1 MPTTTTSASSISAS
15 SEWVFDEE
23 AFLKKIPFRVVPTNL
38 KGAYSV
44 VAPPDDFDPNTASAS
59 ELIKNGILWRRPTAG
74 DPPALQEAWQKF
86 FSRKWVAKDRAV
98 PVFQP
103 PAARKHILKRPPRKT
118 SDTTTYASNVWS
130 GAATLSGG
138 PYTGVVGM
146 WKVPSVLRPPWPP
159 STSGS
164 GSNPYESSSWVGLDG
179 YLVSG
184 DVLQAGVEQYV
195 DGSGKGHYQAWYEWY
210 DDIDY
215 EKNIGP
221 GYVNQTSI
229 PTVPVNAGDEIF
241 VSVQY
246 IGKSFGYL
254 WLANRTTGKHFTIV
268 LAPPPNAPFNGSTVE
283 WIMEDPDFGE
293 DATAL
298 AKFTP
303 VIFTN
308 AIACTAAGGTN
319 NPANC
324 DILNIETSGERVLT
338 SASVGNYTA
347 TIFSVADGLLSY
359 QDFGTTYNVSNP
371 AIVGFDDWLEFK
383 FLFGGINKAG
393 QGRIYAVDQ
402 QGRLLSYGD
411 NGGVGNVSDPVTLD
425 NGGWLDFKFLFGG
438 TNQAGEGR
446 IYAVT
451 QQGALNSYVDNGTSV
466 SGPTTLENV
475 GWANFKFV
483 FASTNLAGQG
493 RIYSVNE
500 QGQLKSYIDNGVPSY
515 QGIVGSDDWQE
526 FKFLFGGTNYAG
538 QGSIYAVNKQGELLS
553 YHDNPVGNN
562 PGGNISVPVTVG
574 KDGWLEFKFLFG
586 ATNLAGQGRIYAV
599 FASGQGI
606 S

>member
-1 MPTTTTSASSISAS
+1 MPTKTIPAS

-59 ELIKNGILWRRPTAG
+59 ELVKNGILWRRPTAA
-74 DPPALQEAWQKF
+74 DPPALREAWQKA
-86 FSRKWVAKDRAV
+86 FSRKWLAEDREV

-103 PAARKHILKRPPRKT
+103 PVARKHILKRPPGKV
-118 SDTTTYASNVWS
+118 SDTTQVTYNWS
-130 GAATLSGG
+130 GAATDSGG
-138 PYTGVVGM
+138 PYTGAVGM
-146 WKVPSVLRPPWPP
+146 WQVPSVLRPPWPP
-159 STSGS
+159 SSS
-164 GSNPYESSSWVGLDG
+164 EDPDAYMSSSWIGLDG
-179 YLVSG
+179 YSISVDSN
-184 DVLQAGVEQYV
+184 DVLQAGVEQDV
-195 DGSGKGHYQAWYEWY
+195 DGSGHAHYYAWYEWY
-210 DDIDY
+210 VDIDA
-215 EKNIGP
+215 EKKIGP
-221 GYVNQTSI
+221 KYVFQVSI
-229 PTVPVNAGDEIF
+229 PTVPVTAGDEIF

-254 WLANRTTGKHFTIV
+254 WLANRTTGKHFVII
-268 LAPPPNAPFNGSTVE
+268 LAPPPNADFAGNTVE
-283 WIMEDPDFGE
+283 WIMEDPNGGE
-293 DATAL
+293 DETSL
-298 AKFTP
+298 TKFTP
-303 VIFTN
+303 VIFTS

-324 DILNIETSGERVLT
+324 DTLNIETTGERALT

-359 QDFGTTYNVSNP
+359 QDFGTTYNVSDP

-383 FLFGGINKAG
+383 FLFGGKNKAG

-411 NGGVGNVSDPVTLD
+411 NGDVGNVSDPVILD
-425 NGGWLDFKFLFGG
+425 NTGWLDFKFLFGG

-451 QQGALNSYVDNGTSV
+451 QQGALNSYVDNGASL

-493 RIYSVNE
+493 RIYAVDQ
-500 QGQLKSYIDNGVPSY
+500 QGQLKSYVDNGTPSY
-515 QGIVGSDDWQE
+515 QGIVGNDDWQE
-526 FKFLFGGTNYAG
+526 FKLLFGGTNQAG
-538 QGSIYAVNKQGELLS
+538 QGSIYAVNQQGKLLS
-553 YHDNPVGNN
+553 YQDNPVGNN
-562 PGGNISVPVTVG
+562 PGGNISAPVIVG

>member
-1 MPTTTTSASSISAS
+1 MPTTTTSAS

-59 ELIKNGILWRRPTAG
+59 ELLKNGILWRRPTAA
-74 DPPALQEAWQKF
+74 DPPALREAWQKF
-86 FSRKWVAKDRAV
+86 FSRKWLAKDRAV
-98 PVFQP
+98 PAFQP
-103 PAARKHILKRPPRKT
+103 GRGRTHVLKTPPRKIT
-118 SDTTTYASNVWS
+118 DTTYASNAWS

-146 WKVPSVLRPPWPP
+146 WKVPSVLTPPWPP
-159 STSGS
+159 SGS
-164 GSNPYESSSWVGLDG
+164 LDPDAYMSSSWIGLDG
-179 YLVSG
+179 YNISVDDSM
-184 DVLQAGVEQYV
+184 DVLQAGVDHDV
-195 DGSGKGHYQAWYEWY
+195 DSGGHAHYDAWYEWY
-210 DDIDY
+210 DEIDV
-215 EKNIGP
+215 EKNTGP
-221 GYVNQTSI
+221 NYVHAVSI
-229 PTVPVNAGDEIF
+229 PTVPITPGDEIF

-246 IGKSFGYL
+246 IGKSFGYI
-254 WLANRTTGKHFTIV
+254 WLANQTTGKHFTIV
-268 LAPPPNAPFNGSTVE
+268 LAPPPNADFNGKSVE
-283 WIMEDPDFGE
+283 WIMEDPNYGE
-293 DATAL
+293 DYTAL

-303 VIFTN
+303 VTFTS

-319 NPANC
+319 NPENC
-324 DILNIETSGERVLT
+324 DTLNIETSGERVLT

-347 TIFSVADGLLSY
+347 TIFCVSDGLLSY
-359 QDFGTTYNVSNP
+359 SDAGTTYNVSNP

-383 FLFGGINKAG
+383 FLFGGKNKAG
-393 QGRIYAVDQ
+393 QGRIYAVDP

-411 NGGVGNVSDPVTLD
+411 NGAAGNVSGPTTIGND
-425 NGGWLDFKFLFGG
+425 GWLQFKFLFGG
-438 TNQAGEGR
+438 VNAAGEGR
-446 IYAVT
+446 IYAVD
-451 QQGALNSYVDNGTSV
+451 QQGALKSYVDNGASV

-493 RIYSVNE
+493 RIYAVDQ
-500 QGQLKSYIDNGVPSY
+500 QGQLKSYVDNGTPSY
-515 QGIVGSDDWQE
+515 QGIVGNDDWQE
-526 FKFLFGGTNYAG
+526 FKFLFGGTNQAG
-538 QGSIYAVNKQGELLS
+538 QGRIYAVNQQGELLS
-553 YHDNPVGNN
+553 YGDNPVGNN
-562 PGGNISVPVTVG
+562 PAGNISAPVIVG